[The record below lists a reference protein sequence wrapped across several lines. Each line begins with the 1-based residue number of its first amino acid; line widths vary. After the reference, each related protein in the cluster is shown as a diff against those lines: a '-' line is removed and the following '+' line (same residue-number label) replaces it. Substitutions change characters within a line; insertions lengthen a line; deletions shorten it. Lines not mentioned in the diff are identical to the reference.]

1 MKQKSVFVCG
11 ECGYETPRWLGR
23 CPQCGSWNTIV
34 EEERVSLKAPSASS
48 KAVPLKDVSAQAGQR
63 TSTGIGELDRVLGGG
78 LTSGMT
84 VLIGGSPGIGK
95 STLLLQCADHL
106 SKVGPV
112 LYASGEES
120 RHQIRLRADRL
131 GLGGEVLLLCE
142 NSVESILAEAESRK
156 VSFLIVDSIQT
167 MFTEDAPSSPG
178 SVTQIRG
185 SAAKFTRYAKES
197 GTPVFLVG
205 HVTKEGA
212 LAGPKVLE
220 HIVDTVLYFEGD
232 RQEGL
237 RLLRSEK
244 NRFGSTNELGVFEM
258 TDKGMAPVPDP
269 SGLFLSAA
277 RTAPGCAV
285 GCVLEGSRP
294 LLAEVHALLCPSVY
308 GSPRRTAVGMD
319 VPRFNMLL
327 AVLERRAGLR
337 LSLSDKDAYLS
348 VAGSLRLQDRGADLA
363 AVLAVASACYDKPVP
378 PHTAAIGEV
387 GLTGDVRPV
396 GQMNARLKECLR
408 LGYTSVLVP
417 EGVRGDLPGLR
428 LVPIRNVL
436 EASSLVA
443 YPAE

>member
-1 MKQKSVFVCG
+1 MKQKNVFVCG

-34 EEERVSLKAPSASS
+34 EEERVSLKAPAAPS
-48 KAVPLKDVSAQAGQR
+48 KAVALKDVSAQAGQR

-106 SKVGPV
+106 AQVGPV

-258 TDKGMAPVPDP
+258 TDKGMEPVPDP

-294 LLAEVHALLCPSVY
+294 LLAEVQALLCPSVY

-327 AVLERRAGLR
+327 AGLERRAGLR
-337 LSLSDKDAYLS
+337 LSDKDAYLS

-396 GQMNARLKECLR
+396 GQMNVRLKECLR

-417 EGVRGDLPGLR
+417 EGVRADLPGLR

>member
-1 MKQKSVFVCG
+1 MKQKSIFVCG
-11 ECGYETPRWLGR
+11 ACGYETPRWMGR

-34 EEERVSLKAPSASS
+34 EEERVSLKAPAAPS
-48 KAVPLKDVSAQAGQR
+48 KAVPLKEVAAQAGQR
-63 TSTGIGELDRVLGGG
+63 IATGIGELDRVLGGG

-106 SKVGPV
+106 SQIGPV

-294 LLAEVHALLCPSVY
+294 LLAEVQALLCPSVY

-337 LSLSDKDAYLS
+337 LSDKDAYLS

-428 LVPIRNVL
+428 LIPIHNVL

>member
-1 MKQKSVFVCG
+1 MKQKNVFVCG

-34 EEERVSLKAPSASS
+34 EEERVSLKAPAAPS
-48 KAVPLKDVSAQAGQR
+48 KAVALKDVSAQAGQR

-106 SKVGPV
+106 AKVGPV

-258 TDKGMAPVPDP
+258 TDKGMEPVPDP

-294 LLAEVHALLCPSVY
+294 LLAEVQALLCPSVY

-337 LSLSDKDAYLS
+337 LSDKDAYLS

-396 GQMNARLKECLR
+396 GQMNVRLKECLR

>member
-11 ECGYETPRWLGR
+11 ECGYETPRWMGR

-34 EEERVSLKAPSASS
+34 EEERVSLKAPAAPS
-48 KAVPLKDVSAQAGQR
+48 KAVPLKEVSALAGKR
-63 TSTGIGELDRVLGGG
+63 TPTGIGELDRVLGGG

-106 SKVGPV
+106 AQVGPV

-142 NSVESILAEAESRK
+142 NAVESILSEAEGRK

-294 LLAEVHALLCPSVY
+294 LLAEVQALLCPSVY

-337 LSLSDKDAYLS
+337 LSDKDAYLS

>member
-1 MKQKSVFVCG
+1 M
-11 ECGYETPRWLGR
+11 
-23 CPQCGSWNTIV
+23 
-34 EEERVSLKAPSASS
+34 
-48 KAVPLKDVSAQAGQR
+48 
-63 TSTGIGELDRVLGGG
+63 
-78 LTSGMT
+78 
-84 VLIGGSPGIGK
+84 
-95 STLLLQCADHL
+95 
-106 SKVGPV
+106 

-294 LLAEVHALLCPSVY
+294 LLAEVQALLCPSVY

-337 LSLSDKDAYLS
+337 LSDKDAYLS

>member
-1 MKQKSVFVCG
+1 
-11 ECGYETPRWLGR
+11 
-23 CPQCGSWNTIV
+23 
-34 EEERVSLKAPSASS
+34 
-48 KAVPLKDVSAQAGQR
+48 
-63 TSTGIGELDRVLGGG
+63 
-78 LTSGMT
+78 MT

-244 NRFGSTNELGVFEM
+244 NRFGS
-258 TDKGMAPVPDP
+258 
-269 SGLFLSAA
+269 AA
-277 RTAPGCAV
+277 TMSPFA
-285 GCVLEGSRP
+285 
-294 LLAEVHALLCPSVY
+294 SV
-308 GSPRRTAVGMD
+308 M
-319 VPRFNMLL
+319 
-327 AVLERRAGLR
+327 
-337 LSLSDKDAYLS
+337 
-348 VAGSLRLQDRGADLA
+348 
-363 AVLAVASACYDKPVP
+363 
-378 PHTAAIGEV
+378 
-387 GLTGDVRPV
+387 
-396 GQMNARLKECLR
+396 
-408 LGYTSVLVP
+408 
-417 EGVRGDLPGLR
+417 
-428 LVPIRNVL
+428 
-436 EASSLVA
+436 
-443 YPAE
+443 

>member
-1 MKQKSVFVCG
+1 MDLAKARTVFVCG
-11 ECGYETPRWLGR
+11 ECGWESAKWMGK
-23 CPQCGSWNTIV
+23 CQNCGSWNTLTEQEAAPAATEKKLKRAPGGNAEALRIDEV
-34 EEERVSLKAPSASS
+34 RDESAER
-48 KAVPLKDVSAQAGQR
+48 R
-63 TSTGIGELDRVLGGG
+63 TSGIGELDRVLGGG

-95 STLLLQCADHL
+95 STLLLQCADHR

-294 LLAEVHALLCPSVY
+294 LLAEVQALLCPSVY

-337 LSLSDKDAYLS
+337 LSDKDAYLS

-396 GQMNARLKECLR
+396 GQMNARL
-408 LGYTSVLVP
+408 
-417 EGVRGDLPGLR
+417 
-428 LVPIRNVL
+428 
-436 EASSLVA
+436 
-443 YPAE
+443 

>member
-34 EEERVSLKAPSASS
+34 EEERVSLKAPAAPS
-48 KAVPLKDVSAQAGQR
+48 KAVALKDVSAQAGQR
-63 TSTGIGELDRVLGGG
+63 IATGIGELDRVLGGG

-106 SKVGPV
+106 AQVGPV

-185 SAAKFTRYAKES
+185 SAAKFTRFAKES

-269 SGLFLSAA
+269 SDLFLSAA

-294 LLAEVHALLCPSVY
+294 LLAEVQALLCPSVY

-337 LSLSDKDAYLS
+337 LSDKDAYLS

-417 EGVRGDLPGLR
+417 EGVRADLPGLR

>member
-34 EEERVSLKAPSASS
+34 EEERVSLKAPAAPS
-48 KAVPLKDVSAQAGQR
+48 KALALKDVSAQAGQR
-63 TSTGIGELDRVLGGG
+63 IATGIGELDRVLGGG

-106 SKVGPV
+106 AKVGPV

-185 SAAKFTRYAKES
+185 SAAKFTRFAKES

-258 TDKGMAPVPDP
+258 TDKGMEPVPDP

-294 LLAEVHALLCPSVY
+294 LLAEVQALLCPSVY

-337 LSLSDKDAYLS
+337 LSDKDAYLS

>member
-34 EEERVSLKAPSASS
+34 EEERVSLKAPSAPS

-120 RHQIRLRADRL
+120 RIRLRADRL

-294 LLAEVHALLCPSVY
+294 LLAEVQALLCPSVY

-337 LSLSDKDAYLS
+337 LSDKDAYLS

>member
-11 ECGYETPRWLGR
+11 ECGYETPRWMGR

-34 EEERVSLKAPSASS
+34 EEERVSLKAPSAPM
-48 KAVPLKDVSAQAGQR
+48 KAVPLKDVSAQAGSR
-63 TSTGIGELDRVLGGG
+63 TSTGIDELDRVLGGG

-95 STLLLQCADHL
+95 STLLLQCADNL

-142 NSVESILAEAESRK
+142 NAVESILSEAEGRK
-156 VSFLIVDSIQT
+156 AAFLIIDSIQT
-167 MFTEDAPSSPG
+167 MFTEDAPPSPG

-185 SAAKFTRYAKES
+185 SAAKFTRFAKET

-294 LLAEVHALLCPSVY
+294 LLAEVQALLCPSVY

-337 LSLSDKDAYLS
+337 LSDKDAYLS